1 VRGLDEEA
9 AALPV
14 GLQVDPGGERSPW
27 RKGRT

>member
-14 GLQVDPGGERSPW
+14 GLQVDPSGQAVAVK
-27 RKGRT
+27 KG